1 MEKAGRRLGRWKK
14 SAGEAGRWK
23 KDTGEGTL
31 SEERFSLPRTPSFPK
46 TFMWQTAFPSDA
58 DLSGKRSSGK
68 GKAPSGESPL
78 RTEKLFG
85 DRNPPSSEKVP
96 PPAQARPGTGETPGK
111 GRNFG
116 QGAVPEKSPAVRSAE
131 TGCQW
136 KGSSGIQAGWR
147 ASPRS
152 AFDSGED
159 RRLAEEAKACT
170 AQ

>member
-1 MEKAGRRLGRWKK
+1 MRGREPFLK
-14 SAGEAGRWK
+14 
-23 KDTGEGTL
+23 
-31 SEERFSLPRTPSFPK
+31 ERFSLPRTPSFPK
-46 TFMWQTAFPSDA
+46 TFMWQPAFPSDA
-58 DLSGKRSSGK
+58 DPSGKGTVRLRAGVPLRGKNFGKRSSGK
-68 GKAPSGESPL
+68 GKVPSGESPL
-78 RTEKLFG
+78 RPEKLFG
-85 DRNPPSSEKVP
+85 ARNPPPSEKVP
-96 PPAQARPGTGETPGK
+96 PPAQARPGTGETSGK

-136 KGSSGIQAGWR
+136 KDSSGIQAGWR